1 MLDNMPKKSMQNL
14 KIGIW
19 SQGKHGEKEGTNIF

>member
-14 KIGIW
+14 T
-19 SQGKHGEKEGTNIF
+19 KEVNVKAKMERKEENNIA